1 MPLVSVQKTVTMKK
15 WCVVVG
21 LFITANGVAQVKTNL
36 WDLFAKTKFESKFDE
51 KIGEYLFYPNFS
63 ADLKTMAGKEVTLQG
78 YYVPFTPE
86 GEKYVILSKYPMSQ
100 CFFCGGGG
108 PESVAEINFGKDSPD
123 FDIDDLVT
131 VKGKLRLNTESLD
144 HLKFILDQAVFVSKE

>member
-1 MPLVSVQKTVTMKK
+1 MRKSFIVLALSIVAFSA
-15 WCVVVG
+15 VG
-21 LFITANGVAQVKTNL
+21 QAKINL
-36 WDLFAKTKFESKFDE
+36 WDLFAKTKFDSKFNE
-51 KIGEYLFYPNFS
+51 KIGEYLFFPNFS
-63 ADLKTMAGKEVTLQG
+63 ADLKTLAGKEVTLEG

-108 PESVAEINFGKDSPD
+108 PESVAEVNFGKDSPD
-123 FDIDDLVT
+123 FNIDDLVT

-144 HLKFILDQAVFVSKE
+144 HLNFILDQAIFVRKE

>member
-1 MPLVSVQKTVTMKK
+1 MPSDSVQKTVSMKK

-21 LFITANGVAQVKTNL
+21 LFITANVVAQVKTNL

-108 PESVAEINFGKDSPD
+108 PESVAEINFGKDAPN

-131 VKGKLRLNTESLD
+131 VKGKLRLNIESLD
-144 HLKFILDQAVFVSKE
+144 HLNFILDQAVFVSKE